1 MQYYWEASQWIASNA
16 FVHCDSWCSPTKT
29 PEEEDQIQP
38 VIRAE
43 RVVKVVIVHCE
54 LFQLLGEYVVGVI
67 LREASPTFRL
77 PQHQSGIKC
86 NFSQQLGS

>member
-1 MQYYWEASQWIASNA
+1 MQYNWEASQGIASYA
-16 FVHCDSWCSPTKT
+16 FVHRDSWCSPAET

-67 LREASPTFRL
+67 LREASPIFPFTATSERD
-77 PQHQSGIKC
+77 
-86 NFSQQLGS
+86 

>member
-1 MQYYWEASQWIASNA
+1 MQYYLEASQWIASNA
-16 FVHCDSWCSPTKT
+16 FVHRDSWCSPAET

-43 RVVKVVIVHCE
+43 RIVKVVIVHCE

-67 LREASPTFRL
+67 LREASPIIPFTATSERD
-77 PQHQSGIKC
+77 
-86 NFSQQLGS
+86 

>member
-1 MQYYWEASQWIASNA
+1 MQYYWEASQRIASNA

-67 LREASPTFRL
+67 LREASPIFPFTATSERD
-77 PQHQSGIKC
+77 
-86 NFSQQLGS
+86 